1 VIAFLQ
7 RIIAVAPSLV
17 VAACVTV
24 APHTVSQDNIRNL
37 KLVDVEISGTEVIRS
52 WPAGEE
58 AYARSPDADPNLVQ
72 RLPTS
77 LVSDFP
83 PVQAF
88 IAGELRTIFKS
99 EFDAEF
105 RPVFVG
111 QRPVKAFVHLKKFD
125 VPSVA
130 RRMFLGGGAIIEA
143 EVDLRDAKTGASV
156 LYYSG
161 DWSTKLLLGGLGA
174 PVAAAMAGDQ
184 GRPLVHDFLL
194 QYRDWLL
201 RGAQS

>member
-1 VIAFLQ
+1 VITFLQ
-7 RIIAVAPSLV
+7 RVVAFAPALL

-24 APHTVSQDNIRNL
+24 APHTASIDNIRNF
-37 KLVDVEISGTEVIRS
+37 KLVDVEISGVEVIRS

-83 PVQAF
+83 LVQAF
-88 IAGELRTIFKS
+88 IAGELKNIFKS
-99 EFDAEF
+99 EFDTEF
-105 RPVFVG
+105 RSVFVG

-130 RRMFLGGGAIIEA
+130 RRVFLGGGAIIEA
-143 EVDLRDAKTGASV
+143 EVDLRDAKTGTSV

-161 DWSTKLLLGGLGA
+161 DWSTKMLLGGLSA
-174 PVAAAMAGDQ
+174 PVAAAIAGDQ

-201 RGAQS
+201 RAAQS

>member
-1 VIAFLQ
+1 MD
-7 RIIAVAPSLV
+7 S
-17 VAACVTV
+17 
-24 APHTVSQDNIRNL
+24 IRNP
-37 KLVDVEISGTEVIRS
+37 KLVDVEISGIEVIRS

-58 AYARSPDADPNLVQ
+58 AYARSPNADPGLVQ

-83 PVQAF
+83 PVQTF
-88 IAGELRTIFKS
+88 IAGELRSVFKS

-105 RPVFVG
+105 RSVFVG
-111 QRPVKAFVHLKKFD
+111 QRPVRAFVHLKRFD

-130 RRMFLGGGAIIEA
+130 RRVFLGGAAVIEA

-161 DWSTKLLLGGLGA
+161 DSSTKLLFGGLSA
-174 PVAAAMAGDQ
+174 PVAAAIAGIRDVRSFTTFCCNTTSGSCAALSPEALLTRSSQ
-184 GRPLVHDFLL
+184 TARGRS
-194 QYRDWLL
+194 
-201 RGAQS
+201 ACA